1 MLLQKLTMPSSCGAA
16 GSAQSS
22 VWSVKYLYAST
33 CVVAVLP
40 SLLTKLISV
49 GTPRVFIRTGPR
61 YVSCTPVGQVSPAT
75 YPQVQ
80 VSGCW
85 PAAKVPG
92 GRTCERNSH
101 MVRVRG
107 PETARVS
114 STFGAAACGWMES
127 NGRGWTNCG
136 MAFPTMGTCG
146 LCTANAALERNKPSN
161 ATILATILR
170 LQTRTSGE
178 RARSVFSTAPGPPA
192 RPVQCSCHARLDTD
206 ASVVDRRH
214 LEKSHCCPR

>member
-33 CVVAVLP
+33 CVPEVLP

-49 GTPRVFIRTGPR
+49 GTPRVFTRTGPR

-75 YPQVQ
+75 YPQVHRG
-80 VSGCW
+80 GCC

-92 GRTCERNSH
+92 GRTCERKSR

-107 PETARVS
+107 PETAPGS
-114 STFGAAACGWMES
+114 STFGAAACGWTPS
-127 NGRGWTNCG
+127 QLRGRW
-136 MAFPTMGTCG
+136 
-146 LCTANAALERNKPSN
+146 S
-161 ATILATILR
+161 
-170 LQTRTSGE
+170 
-178 RARSVFSTAPGPPA
+178 
-192 RPVQCSCHARLDTD
+192 
-206 ASVVDRRH
+206 
-214 LEKSHCCPR
+214 

>member
-33 CVVAVLP
+33 CVPEVLP

-49 GTPRVFIRTGPR
+49 GTPRVFTRTGPR

-85 PAAKVPG
+85 PTAKVPG

-114 STFGAAACGWMES
+114 STFGAAACGWTES

-136 MAFPTMGTCG
+136 IAFPTMGTCG
-146 LCTANAALERNKPSN
+146 LCTANAAVERKEPSN

-178 RARSVFSTAPGPPA
+178 RARSLLSTAPRPQA
-192 RPVQCSCHARLDTD
+192 RPLQCSCHAPLGVN
-206 ASVVDRRH
+206 ASVVERRH
-214 LEKSHCCPR
+214 